1 MIKKDIKV
9 EPKKDDITRTMFLSV
24 YNGFELQLSKDYD
37 DYDYCFSLAIP
48 SSENDFGTYWYDYY
62 VYYIDDTISM
72 NNISTITENIIKQLK
87 QSVIETTDVTNKSV
101 INAIILEYLSDIKDE
116 LKGLLLE
123 VANGC
128 DFCLGYESLG
138 NLDLNGNTL
147 MINTF
152 NPEEVKIKYCPLCG
166 RKLKES

>member
-9 EPKKDDITRTMFLSV
+9 KPKKDDITRTMFLSV

-37 DYDYCFSLAIP
+37 DDYCFSLAILP
-48 SSENDFGTYWYDYY
+48 PGDDFGTYWYDYY
-62 VYYIDDTISM
+62 VYGIS
-72 NNISTITENIIKQLK
+72 NNISLDNISTITEDIIKDIKKVLSDRK
-87 QSVIETTDVTNKSV
+87 VVTNESI
-101 INAIILEYLSDIKDE
+101 INAVILEYLSDIKDE

-123 VANGC
+123 IANGC

-147 MINTF
+147 TINTY
-152 NPEEVKIKYCPLCG
+152 NPQEVKINYCPMCG
-166 RKLKES
+166 RKLTK

>member
-9 EPKKDDITRTMFLSV
+9 KPKKDDITRTMFLSV
-24 YNGFELQLSKDYD
+24 YDGFELQLSKDYD
-37 DYDYCFSLAIP
+37 DYDYCFSLDILP
-48 SSENDFGTYWYDYY
+48 PEDNFGTYWDDYY
-62 VYYIDDTISM
+62 VYYIDGTISM
-72 NNISTITENIIKQLK
+72 DNISTITENIIKQLK
-87 QSVIETTDVTNKSV
+87 QVLIETTDVTNKSV
-101 INAIILEYLSDIKDE
+101 INDIILEYIGTIKDE

-147 MINTF
+147 MINAY
-152 NPEEVKIKYCPLCG
+152 NSQEIKIKYCPLCG

>member
-9 EPKKDDITRTMFLSV
+9 KPKKDDITRTMFLSV
-24 YNGFELQLSKDYD
+24 YDGFELQLSKDYD
-37 DYDYCFSLAIP
+37 DHDYCFSLAILTP
-48 SSENDFGTYWYDYY
+48 KDDFGTYWYDYY
-62 VYYIDDTISM
+62 VYNIENVISLD
-72 NNISTITENIIKQLK
+72 NISTITENIIKQLK
-87 QSVIETTDVTNKSV
+87 QVLIETTDITNKSV

-138 NLDLNGNTL
+138 DLDLNGNTL
-147 MINTF
+147 TINTY
-152 NPEEVKIKYCPLCG
+152 NSQEVKIKYCPMCG
-166 RKLKES
+166 RKLVN

>member
-9 EPKKDDITRTMFLSV
+9 KPKKDDITHTMFLSV

-37 DYDYCFSLAIP
+37 DDYCFSLAILP
-48 SSENDFGTYWYDYY
+48 PGDDFGTYWYDYY
-62 VYYIDDTISM
+62 VYGIS
-72 NNISTITENIIKQLK
+72 NNISLDNISTITEDIIKDIKKVLSDRK
-87 QSVIETTDVTNKSV
+87 VVTNESI
-101 INAIILEYLSDIKDE
+101 INAVILEYLSDIKDE

-128 DFCLGYESLG
+128 DFCLGYKSLG

-147 MINTF
+147 TINTY
-152 NPEEVKIKYCPLCG
+152 NPEEVKINYCPMCG
-166 RKLKES
+166 RKLTK